1 MRFVSNFPYGRA
13 PFWLLVIALVSL
25 GLRVVTSRRREA
37 RPDLV
42 FVTHTEAHFDAYRK
56 AIPRFEREHGVKVQ
70 LQFANWASLQARL
83 QNAILA
89 GTEVP
94 DLAEVFEGSL
104 GFFTRGPIE
113 DFGLLDL
120 TDRLRADG
128 LDKRLVQSRFSLW
141 SARGRVFALPHDVH
155 PVMLAYRRDLVEKLG
170 IDVSKLDTWDKFVEV
185 GRQVSRDVDGDGII
199 DRYML
204 DMRFDG
210 NWSLQILM
218 LQRGGQ
224 FFDQQGEVAFATED
238 TAQLIRWYIEQTR
251 GPHRIGYE
259 CGWGQTVVKAMT
271 DGLVLFQ
278 WAPDWRS
285 WVFADEAPGLSG
297 KMALMP
303 LPAWTSGGRRTSTW
317 GGTGLMIMKQTR
329 HPDLAWE
336 LAKYLY
342 FDTAELG
349 GRFMATNILPALKDA
364 WNLPEFDTPFP
375 YYSNQRVGQVYAAL
389 APETPPVY
397 SSPVDAAARTGLDRA
412 FNRSA
417 EYYVNHGESG
427 LLEKIRA
434 DLADAAEDVRRLAKR
449 EKTLAKAK
457 L

>member
-1 MRFVSNFPYGRA
+1 
-13 PFWLLVIALVSL
+13 
-25 GLRVVTSRRREA
+25 
-37 RPDLV
+37 
-42 FVTHTEAHFDAYRK
+42 
-56 AIPRFEREHGVKVQ
+56 
-70 LQFANWASLQARL
+70 
-83 QNAILA
+83 
-89 GTEVP
+89 
-94 DLAEVFEGSL
+94 
-104 GFFTRGPIE
+104 
-113 DFGLLDL
+113 
-120 TDRLRADG
+120 
-128 LDKRLVQSRFSLW
+128 
-141 SARGRVFALPHDVH
+141 
-155 PVMLAYRRDLVEKLG
+155 
-170 IDVSKLDTWDKFVEV
+170 
-185 GRQVSRDVDGDGII
+185 
-199 DRYML
+199 
-204 DMRFDG
+204 
-210 NWSLQILM
+210 
-218 LQRGGQ
+218 
-224 FFDQQGEVAFATED
+224 
-238 TAQLIRWYIEQTR
+238 
-251 GPHRIGYE
+251 
-259 CGWGQTVVKAMT
+259 
-271 DGLVLFQ
+271 
-278 WAPDWRS
+278 
-285 WVFADEAPGLSG
+285 VFADEAPGLSG